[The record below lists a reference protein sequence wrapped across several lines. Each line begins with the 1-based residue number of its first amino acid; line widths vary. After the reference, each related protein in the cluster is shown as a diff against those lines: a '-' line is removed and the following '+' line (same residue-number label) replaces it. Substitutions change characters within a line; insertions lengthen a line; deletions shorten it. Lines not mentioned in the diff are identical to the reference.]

1 MEKFCQ
7 SCGMPMKKDPELGGT
22 NTDGSKS
29 EKYCSYCYKEGQFM
43 QPEMT
48 AKEMQSFCIEKM
60 KEQGT
65 PRFVGW
71 VFTRAIPK
79 LERWRNAS

>member
-7 SCGMPMKKDPELGGT
+7 SCGMPMKKDPQLGGT
-22 NTDGSKS
+22 NSDGSKS
-29 EKYCSYCYKEGQFM
+29 EKFCSYCYVEGQFM
-43 QPEMT
+43 QPDMN

-60 KEQGT
+60 KEQGI

-71 VFTRAIPK
+71 LFTRSIPR
-79 LERWRNAS
+79 LERWKHAS